1 MTKPLEKIAVF
12 VLFIICA
19 GVLSTAAGEIPE
31 SDRKT
36 LPNGL
41 VVVLVEDHRQ
51 PVISVQLLIKTGTA
65 TDIPE
70 KAGLCNTAT
79 EVLPKGSKNFSG
91 DRLRTVLDS
100 VGGNL
105 NTVITR
111 DASGY
116 SGFFLARDLN
126 LVLKVLSDMVINP
139 EIDADDVENIIRR
152 FTSVIIRNRSVA
164 DYRINDLFYERQY
177 SSEGF
182 GLPEYGTVDGLE
194 AITVD
199 DVKNYHD
206 RNIRPNNAVLVLAGD
221 FDRKNARKLIGNYFS
236 DWPAGQEFSS
246 PVLNPS
252 QLDSLKIIIVDN
264 IEASTSVFL
273 IGGRTV
279 PIGHEVGP
287 TLFLLDYILGYGGS
301 ISRLGKR
308 LAGDKGPA
316 TTARSEIEWWRET
329 GCWFI
334 RGTANSENAADAIRE
349 ALAVM
354 DDLRQIKVAV
364 RELEDAKAFYRG
376 IYPRL
381 FETPASTAGT
391 LARFES
397 NDLPVDHYD
406 RLLKKIDQV
415 TPHDVREAARE
426 FLNPDNMTII
436 VDGPARL
443 LKRNLSDLAEIEVIS
458 LGRE

>member
-1 MTKPLEKIAVF
+1 MTKFFVNIVIF
-12 VLFIICA
+12 VLLVILT
-19 GVLSTAAGEIPE
+19 GVLSTAAGEMPE

-41 VVVLVEDHRQ
+41 AVILVEDHRQ
-51 PVISVQLLIKTGTA
+51 PVISVQLLFKTGAA
-65 TDIPE
+65 TDVPE
-70 KAGLCNTAT
+70 KSGLCNIAT
-79 EVLPKGSKNFSG
+79 EVLPKGSKNFGG

-116 SGFFLARDLN
+116 SGFFRARDLS
-126 LVLKVLSDMVINP
+126 LVLRVLSDMVINP
-139 EIDADDVENIIRR
+139 EIEADDVENIIRR
-152 FTSVIIRNRSVA
+152 FTSIIIRNRSVA
-164 DYRINDLFYERQY
+164 DYRLDDLFYERQF

-182 GLPEYGTVDGLE
+182 GLPEYGTVEGLE

-199 DVKNYHD
+199 DVKNYYD
-206 RNIRPNNAVLVLAGD
+206 RNIRPNNAVLVVAGD
-221 FDRKNARKLIGNYFS
+221 FDRKSTHKLMRDYFS
-236 DWPAGQEFSS
+236 DWPTGQGF
-246 PVLNPS
+246 PAPILGPS
-252 QLDSLKIIIVDN
+252 QYDSLKIIIVDN
-264 IEASTSVFL
+264 IEASTSGFL

-287 TLFLLDYILGYGGS
+287 TLFLLDYMLGYGGS
-301 ISRLGKR
+301 TSRLGKR

-334 RGTANSENAADAIRE
+334 RGTANSEMVVEAIRE
-349 ALAVM
+349 ALAVI

-381 FETPASTAGT
+381 FETPASTART
-391 LARFES
+391 LARYES
-397 NDLPVDHYD
+397 NNLPVDHYD
-406 RLLKKIDQV
+406 RLLKEINQV

-426 FLNPDNMTII
+426 FLNPDNMII
-436 VDGPARL
+436 LIDGPAGL
-443 LKRNLSDLAEIEVIS
+443 IKRNLSDLAEIEVIS